1 MVLEQVQYK
10 MRFIVEQNALII
22 AIFIYGKHLL
32 SIEIKICGEK
42 AKIVYV

>member
-10 MRFIVEQNALII
+10 IRFTSEQNALII

-32 SIEIKICGEK
+32 SIEKICGGK